1 MTPNFAVVRIQNLVA
16 SPMDRSAWSFW
27 GFPFVVPLF
36 LLWIPAILL
45 APFVF
50 IVLWPVCIAVEISF
64 TQTVSTFWN
73 LLCGLPGTD
82 VRVCAEGKRITV
94 RIL

>member
-1 MTPNFAVVRIQNLVA
+1 MTPNFAVIRIQNQTGA
-16 SPMDRSAWSFW
+16 PTARSAGTIW
-27 GFPFVVPLF
+27 GFPIIVPLF
-36 LLWIPAILL
+36 LFWIPTILL
-45 APFVF
+45 APFVL
-50 IVLWPVCIAVEISF
+50 IVLWPVCIAAEISF
-64 TQTVSTFWN
+64 TQTVATFWN

>member
-1 MTPNFAVVRIQNLVA
+1 MTPNFAVIRIQNLIG
-16 SPMDRSAWSFW
+16 SSTERSASSLW
-27 GFPFVVPLF
+27 GFPIVVPLF
-36 LLWIPAILL
+36 LFWIPTILL
-45 APFVF
+45 TPLVLL
-50 IVLWPVCIAVEISF
+50 VLWPVCIAAEISF
-64 TQTVSTFWN
+64 TQTVATFWN